1 MSWRKMSVI
10 GSSETTIDMINLIEV
25 IYSCVAIL
33 CIS

>member
-1 MSWRKMSVI
+1 MSVI
-10 GSSETTIDMINLIEV
+10 GSSETTIDMNNLIEV